1 MVLCAEREKTKKY
14 GICTGTLRLPRKLS
28 RPPSPGPGPALAEN
42 TPRRAGSFIRPCPLV
57 TRALRGRQPYRAP
70 RWRRPSASWCTRS
83 CCSRRSTTTRALRR
97 RAAGAPAAATREQLR
112 DARRRHP
119 RGRQDT
125 NKRVVG
131 VLLGE
136 VSKGRLDITNS
147 YAGARARAKPR
158 SCRCAAGTRG
168 RCLCDARA
176 ALPLFFVSPRSPVRG
191 GRARPRNLVFRPQLP
206 RADVPHAPTNQR
218 RATAACRP
226 ACRGDAQ
233 QQRLNARLRL
243 PRARSQGDGGR
254 LVQHGS
260 QGQGGARVG
269 AARRAPKNLLT
280 AGAAAGA
287 RGLPLASRAP
297 ARR

>member
-1 MVLCAEREKTKKY
+1 MNSCVTR
-14 GICTGTLRLPRKLS
+14 GGGT
-28 RPPSPGPGPALAEN
+28 
-42 TPRRAGSFIRPCPLV
+42 RAGGR
-57 TRALRGRQPYRAP
+57 TRTSALLA
-70 RWRRPSASWCTRS
+70 
-83 CCSRRSTTTRALRR
+83 CCSARCPRAGLTS
-97 RAAGAPAAATREQLR
+97 PTVTL
-112 DARRRHP
+112 
-119 RGRQDT
+119 
-125 NKRVVG
+125 
-131 VLLGE
+131 
-136 VSKGRLDITNS
+136 
-147 YAGARARAKPR
+147 ARARAKPR